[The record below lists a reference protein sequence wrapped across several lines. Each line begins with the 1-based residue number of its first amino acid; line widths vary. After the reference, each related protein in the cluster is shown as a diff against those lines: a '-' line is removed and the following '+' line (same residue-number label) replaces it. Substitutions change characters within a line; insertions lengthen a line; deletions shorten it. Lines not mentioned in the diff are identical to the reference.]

1 MGIRSLLRNVF
12 SRSRAGREEQAPP
25 AAGAAGATDT
35 AGRAGAGDSSGTAVP
50 EQSRAAGEPAPGAGS
65 ASDRPDRTA
74 EPATGPA
81 GRPKTDGESGG
92 ITADLMSAFD
102 APRGP
107 AQRTAASEDAKAAP
121 GDKTGGDSGDKAG
134 GKTGDET
141 APAADTSDTA
151 ATATTA
157 DSTATAATSGTG
169 PAAEANRAAE
179 EAIAEAGALSTGAVP
194 EPVAGPAAKTAGSPD
209 AAGTGSDDKA
219 GRNLAAEGAAEAKAE
234 LDAVDATVAELSGDA
249 PPEPVADAE
258 AEAEAATDGKPAP
271 GTASGAGTAAEEAKA
286 EAASLAGD
294 NDPAARDAEPEQAP
308 AAAEPAAPAAPA
320 AEKTTAAKTT
330 TAARKTATKK
340 TAAPK
345 KEAAPAKEAAP
356 KDEAAPANEAA
367 PTKAPEP
374 EQPAKEGAA
383 GAISLEK
390 VRKTAPGLV
399 NLYKAAST
407 ALDKE
412 GLAGQR
418 AAVYLVLDRS
428 GSMRGY
434 YKDGTVQHLAE
445 QALGLSANLDD
456 DGTVPVVFFSTDID
470 GTADIALDDYKGR
483 IEALHA
489 DLGHMGRTNYHRAI
503 ETVVEHYKKSG
514 STAPAFVI
522 FQTDG
527 APTSKAA
534 AEKALCEAAELPVFW
549 QFIGFGETDAK
560 GFDFLRK
567 LDTLSVPERRKADNA
582 GFFHAGPEPK
592 KLTNRKLYEQLLAE
606 FPTWLAEAREKG
618 ILG

>member
-25 AAGAAGATDT
+25 AAGTAGATDATGT
-35 AGRAGAGDSSGTAVP
+35 AAPAGGAGESGGTAVP
-50 EQSRAAGEPAPGAGS
+50 EQSRGAGEPAGAEGS
-65 ASDRPDRTA
+65 VPAQSRRTTGS
-74 EPATGPA
+74 EGTGPA
-81 GRPKTDGESGG
+81 GKAEPEQETGG
-92 ITADLMSAFD
+92 ISADLMSAFD
-102 APRGP
+102 QPRTP
-107 AQRTAASEDAKAAP
+107 EQRTAASEDAKDAASGKP
-121 GDKTGGDSGDKAG
+121 TGGKAAEPSAA
-134 GKTGDET
+134 T
-141 APAADTSDTA
+141 PADATADTAGS
-151 ATATTA
+151 A
-157 DSTATAATSGTG
+157 DSAATSGSG

-179 EAIAEAGALSTGAVP
+179 EAIAEAGSLSAGAVP
-194 EPVAGPAAKTAGSPD
+194 EPVTGPAGQDTAGSAD
-209 AAGTGSDDKA
+209 KTGGTGRD
-219 GRNLAAEGAAEAKAE
+219 LAAEGSAEARAE
-234 LDAVDATVAELSGDA
+234 VDAVTATVAELSGDA
-249 PPEPVADAE
+249 PPEPVKDAKAE
-258 AEAEAATDGKPAP
+258 AAEATDGKPAP
-271 GTASGAGTAAEEAKA
+271 GTETGAGTAADEAKA

-294 NDPAARDAEPEQAP
+294 NDPTAPDPDAGPEKTPATAEGAGTTAKKATAAKKT
-308 AAAEPAAPAAPA
+308 AAPK
-320 AEKTTAAKTT
+320 KTTAAKTT
-330 TAARKTATKK
+330 AAKTA
-340 TAAPK
+340 PE
-345 KEAAPAKEAAP
+345 KEAAPAE
-356 KDEAAPANEAA
+356 
-367 PTKAPEP
+367 APEP
-374 EQPAKEGAA
+374 EQSATEQSATEDTGTAGQDSGTAAGNGPAA
-383 GAISLEK
+383 GAIPPEK
-390 VRKTAPGLV
+390 LRKTAPGLV
-399 NLYKAAST
+399 SLYKAASA

-534 AEKALCEAAELPVFW
+534 AEKALCEAAELPLFW

-567 LDTLSVPERRKADNA
+567 LDNLSVPERRKADNA

-606 FPTWLAEAREKG
+606 FPTWLEEAREKG

>member
-25 AAGAAGATDT
+25 AAGTAGATDATGT
-35 AGRAGAGDSSGTAVP
+35 AAPAGGAGESGGPAVP
-50 EQSRAAGEPAPGAGS
+50 EQSRGAGEPAGAEGS
-65 ASDRPDRTA
+65 VPAQSRRTTGS
-74 EPATGPA
+74 EGTGPA
-81 GRPKTDGESGG
+81 GKAEPEKGKETGG
-92 ITADLMSAFD
+92 ISADLMSAFD
-102 APRGP
+102 QPRTP
-107 AQRTAASEDAKAAP
+107 EQRTAASEDAKDPAS
-121 GDKTGGDSGDKAG
+121 GKGTGGEAAEPAG
-134 GKTGDET
+134 TT
-141 APAADTSDTA
+141 PAD
-151 ATATTA
+151 TTA
-157 DSTATAATSGTG
+157 DTAATSGAG

-179 EAIAEAGALSTGAVP
+179 EAIAEAGSLSVGAVP
-194 EPVAGPAAKTAGSPD
+194 DPVTGPAGQ
-209 AAGTGSDDKA
+209 GTGGAGDKTGGT
-219 GRNLAAEGAAEAKAE
+219 GRDLAAEGSAEAQAE
-234 LDAVDATVAELSGDA
+234 VDAVTATVAELSGDA
-249 PPEPVADAE
+249 PSEPVKDARAE
-258 AEAEAATDGKPAP
+258 ADEATEGKPAP
-271 GTASGAGTAAEEAKA
+271 GTEAGAGAAADEARA

-294 NDPAARDAEPEQAP
+294 NDPTAPDPDAEPEKTP
-308 AAAEPAAPAAPA
+308 AAADGAG
-320 AEKTTAAKTT
+320 TTAKK
-330 TAARKTATKK
+330 AAAAKK
-340 TAAPK
+340 TAAPKTAPK
-345 KEAAPAKEAAP
+345 KEAAPAE
-356 KDEAAPANEAA
+356 
-367 PTKAPEP
+367 APEP
-374 EQPAKEGAA
+374 ERSATEATGTAGKDSGTAAGNDPAA
-383 GAISLEK
+383 GAVSPERL
-390 VRKTAPGLV
+390 RKTAPGLV
-399 NLYKAAST
+399 SLYKAASA

-534 AEKALCEAAELPVFW
+534 AEKALCEAAELPLFW

-567 LDTLSVPERRKADNA
+567 LDNLSVPERRKADNA

-606 FPTWLAEAREKG
+606 FPKWLEEAREKG

>member
-12 SRSRAGREEQAPP
+12 SRSRTGREEQAPP
-25 AAGAAGATDT
+25 AAGT
-35 AGRAGAGDSSGTAVP
+35 AGPTDAASTSDRTGGTGDSGGTAVP
-50 EQSRAAGEPAPGAGS
+50 EQPRGTEEPAGAAGSVPAQARRTAGS
-65 ASDRPDRTA
+65 GG
-74 EPATGPA
+74 TGS
-81 GRPKTDGESGG
+81 SGG
-92 ITADLMSAFD
+92 PGKDPEPEKEPEPEPEPEKKTGGISAELMSAFD
-102 APRGP
+102 QPRAPE
-107 AQRTAASEDAKAAP
+107 QRTAASGDAKQAAP
-121 GDKTGGDSGDKAG
+121 GKGAGDRADEPAG
-134 GKTGDET
+134 TTDPTDT
-141 APAADTSDTA
+141 ADTA
-151 ATATTA
+151 ATG
-157 DSTATAATSGTG
+157 GTD
-169 PAAEANRAAE
+169 PAAEAHRAAE
-179 EAIAEAGALSTGAVP
+179 DAVAEAGALSTGAVP
-194 EPVAGPAAKTAGSPD
+194 EPVTGPVGKTAD
-209 AAGTGSDDKA
+209 AADASGGGGKETGEG
-219 GRNLAAEGAAEAKAE
+219 GRDLAAEGSAEARAE
-234 LDAVDATVAELSGDA
+234 VDAVTATVAELSGDA
-249 PPEPVADAE
+249 PPASVTDAKAE
-258 AEAEAATDGKPAP
+258 AGEATDGKPAQ
-271 GTASGAGTAAEEAKA
+271 GTETGAGAAADEARK

-294 NDPAARDAEPEQAP
+294 NDPTAP
-308 AAAEPAAPAAPA
+308 EPAAP
-320 AEKTTAAKTT
+320 EKTTAAGESGT
-330 TAARKTATKK
+330 
-340 TAAPK
+340 
-345 KEAAPAKEAAP
+345 
-356 KDEAAPANEAA
+356 
-367 PTKAPEP
+367 
-374 EQPAKEGAA
+374 AA

-399 NLYKAAST
+399 NLYKAASAT
-407 ALDKE
+407 LDKE

-503 ETVVEHYKKSG
+503 ETVVEHYRKSG

-534 AEKALCEAAELPVFW
+534 AEKALCEAADLPLFW
-549 QFIGFGETDAK
+549 QFIGFGEKDAK

-567 LDTLSVPERRKADNA
+567 LDALSVPERRKADNA

-592 KLTNRKLYEQLLAE
+592 KLTNRKLYEQLLSE
-606 FPTWLAEAREKG
+606 FPKWLAEAREKG

>member
-25 AAGAAGATDT
+25 AAGTAGATDATGT
-35 AGRAGAGDSSGTAVP
+35 AAPAGGAGESGGPAVP
-50 EQSRAAGEPAPGAGS
+50 EQSRGA
-65 ASDRPDRTA
+65 A
-74 EPATGPA
+74 EPAGAEGSVPDRSRRAAGSDGTGPA
-81 GRPKTDGESGG
+81 GEPEPEKDKEKETGG
-92 ITADLMSAFD
+92 ISAELMSAFD
-102 APRGP
+102 QPRTP
-107 AQRTAASEDAKAAP
+107 EQRTAASEDAKDAAS
-121 GDKTGGDSGDKAG
+121 GKATGGKAA
-134 GKTGDET
+134 E
-141 APAADTSDTA
+141 PAGTTPADA
-151 ATATTA
+151 TA
-157 DSTATAATSGTG
+157 DSADSAATSGAG

-179 EAIAEAGALSTGAVP
+179 DAIAEAGSLSAGAVP
-194 EPVAGPAAKTAGSPD
+194 EPVTGPAGQ
-209 AAGTGSDDKA
+209 GTGGAGDKTGGT
-219 GRNLAAEGAAEAKAE
+219 GRDLAAEGSAEARAE
-234 LDAVDATVAELSGDA
+234 VDAVTATVAELSGDA
-249 PPEPVADAE
+249 PSEPVKDARAE
-258 AEAEAATDGKPAP
+258 ADEATEGKPAP
-271 GTASGAGTAAEEAKA
+271 GTEAGAGDAADEAKA

-294 NDPAARDAEPEQAP
+294 NDPTAPDPGAGPEKTP
-308 AAAEPAAPAAPA
+308 AAAAKKA
-320 AEKTTAAKTT
+320 TAAKK
-330 TAARKTATKK
+330 TAAPKT
-340 TAAPK
+340 APK
-345 KEAAPAKEAAP
+345 KEAAPA
-356 KDEAAPANEAA
+356 
-367 PTKAPEP
+367 TAPEP
-374 EQPAKEGAA
+374 ERPATEDTGTAGKDAGPAA
-383 GAISLEK
+383 GAVPPEK
-390 VRKTAPGLV
+390 LRKTAPGLV
-399 NLYKAAST
+399 SLYKAASA

-534 AEKALCEAAELPVFW
+534 AEKALCEAAELPLFW

-567 LDTLSVPERRKADNA
+567 LDNLAVPERRKADNA

-606 FPTWLAEAREKG
+606 FPKWLEEAREKG